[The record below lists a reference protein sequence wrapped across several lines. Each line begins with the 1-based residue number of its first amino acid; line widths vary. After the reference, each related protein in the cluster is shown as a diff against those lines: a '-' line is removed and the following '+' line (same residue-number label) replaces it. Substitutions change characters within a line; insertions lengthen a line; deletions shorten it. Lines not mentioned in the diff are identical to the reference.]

1 MIFCKI
7 IIYFKRNRFSRKVN
21 ELEDSKKV
29 LNNKNKNLKEEI
41 IGMKKEKMEL
51 ENNISKTR

>member
-29 LNNKNKNLKEEI
+29 LNIKNKNLKEEI